1 MITRSDL
8 DMLVYF
14 WEEKED
20 VTRFVD
26 WERMQPGLQEKY
38 PEIIKA
44 WNDYQASRRMLTA
57 VLRHARDY
65 SASGERDAQ

>member
-1 MITRSDL
+1 VITRSDL

-14 WEEKED
+14 WEEKDD
-20 VTRFVD
+20 VTRCVD
-26 WERMQPGLQEKY
+26 WERMQPELQEKY

-44 WNDYQASRRMLTA
+44 WTDHQTSRRTLTA

-65 SASGERDAQ
+65 SASGEPDGR

>member
-14 WEEKED
+14 WEEKDD

-26 WERMQPGLQEKY
+26 WERMQPELREKH

-44 WNDYQASRRMLTA
+44 WADYQTSRRTLTA

-65 SASGERDAQ
+65 SELGDAR